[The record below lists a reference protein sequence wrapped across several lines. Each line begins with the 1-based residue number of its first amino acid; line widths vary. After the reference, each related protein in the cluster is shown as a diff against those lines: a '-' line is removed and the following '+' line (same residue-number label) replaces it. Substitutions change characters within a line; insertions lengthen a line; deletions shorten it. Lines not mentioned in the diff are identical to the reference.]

1 MKGKNVFTK
10 EEDLVLERLIVIKQ
24 ESSRSEQKLIRGKI
38 RNIGFYYTD
47 FSNKKDGYTIED
59 YRKLKRDGIV
69 VVVGEESKLKENPMP
84 KSHSVVSTE
93 KLCSNA
99 NLKKGLA
106 PLVGENPRVLI
117 LGTLPGDK
125 SIEKQAYYSSP
136 NNSFWKILN
145 ALFEKKIGQSNED
158 FAKEIGI
165 ALWDCCH
172 SGVRKGSG
180 DDGFDQSTIKPN
192 DLKQFLKDYPSIKVI
207 VLNGKGTKVKY
218 YDKYFND
225 IKTPRAI
232 ALTST
237 SNASSI
243 SFESKLEEWSKIK
256 KWLDEDK

>member
-10 EEDLVLERLIVIKQ
+10 EEDLVLERLIELKQ
-24 ESSRSEQKLIRGKI
+24 GKSRDEQKSIRAKI
-38 RNIGFYYTD
+38 RKIGFHYSE
-47 FSNKKDGYTIED
+47 FSKEKNGYTVED
-59 YRKLKRDGIV
+59 YRKLKRDGLVI
-69 VVVGEESKLKENPMP
+69 VVGEESKLKESPMP
-84 KSHSVVSTE
+84 KSHNAVSTE
-93 KLCSNA
+93 KLCNNA
-99 NLKKGLA
+99 NFKKGLA

-125 SIEKQAYYSSP
+125 SIEKQAYYSSS

-145 ALFEKKIGQSNED
+145 ALFEKKIGQSNEE

-180 DDGFDQSTIKPN
+180 DDGFDQSSITPN
-192 DLKQFLKDYPSIKVI
+192 DLKQFLEDYPSIKVI
-207 VLNGKGTKVKY
+207 VLNGKGTKANY
-218 YDKYFND
+218 YDKYFSD

-232 ALTST
+232 ALIST

-243 SFESKLEEWSKIK
+243 PFETKLKEWSKIK
-256 KWLDEDK
+256 NWIVEDK